1 MFWFRAGALCWHQGI
16 IPSDEIWLK
25 VGGDKGGSTFKLS
38 VQLANALAVNSINNT
53 YVITCYQG
61 TDTLANLQVAI
72 SRYREQLQELV
83 STGWKYEIAHLWFKF
98 VHNKMSCLKGTNKFE
113 YFCLVITSF
122 SARCMGYLELQVN
135 LHNCLALV
143 SYQIFT
149 RCCLF
154 QVDTVACG
162 VLLTTKAWQN
172 QQQ

>member
-16 IPSDEIWLK
+16 IPSDEICLK

-38 VQLANALAVNSINNT
+38 VQLANALAVNSIKNT

-113 YFCLVITSF
+113 YFLFGDYEFLSKMYGL
-122 SARCMGYLELQVN
+122 SGASGK
-135 LHNCLALV
+135 
-143 SYQIFT
+143 FT
-149 RCCLF
+149 QLSSI
-154 QVDTVACG
+154 G
-162 VLLTTKAWQN
+162 
-172 QQQ
+172 